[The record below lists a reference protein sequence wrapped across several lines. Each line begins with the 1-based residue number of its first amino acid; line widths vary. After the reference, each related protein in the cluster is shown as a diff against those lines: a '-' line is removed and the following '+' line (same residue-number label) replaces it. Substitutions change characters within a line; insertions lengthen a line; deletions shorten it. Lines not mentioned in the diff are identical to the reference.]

1 MSEFI
6 PLNEIQTQAQLV
18 VIWNYWAMKKKPE
31 TAAEIEEYLSKLS
44 ELEKV
49 LIKKER
55 KARQMEQAE
64 WRRIEKQR
72 VDERERK
79 KYEEVNR
86 IRSEWDEYKEKQ
98 EAAKQEILE
107 VNVQLQKIKTQVA
120 EYDIQNGISKKIQKL
135 QQKLKDYSDSIG
147 GDVLTQKKTEME
159 KLIKTPFISRECKH
173 YQRVCGDNCYSCGY
187 RFTASDSAFG

>member
-1 MSEFI
+1 MSEFT

-18 VIWNYWAMKKKPE
+18 VIWNYWAMKKKTE

-79 KYEEVNR
+79 EYEEVIR

-107 VNVQLQKIKTQVA
+107 VNVQLKKIKTQVA

-135 QQKLKDYSDSIG
+135 QQQLKDYSDSIG
-147 GDVLTQKKTEME
+147 GDALTQKKTEME

-173 YQRVCGDNCYSCGY
+173 YKRVCGSECYSCGY
-187 RFTASDSAFG
+187 RFTASDCAFG